1 MFSQQFAKL
10 SKQLDHTLSKA
21 LPMLCLI
28 PAFLMLLI
36 SIILFIMVDQ
46 FSIGIGFLI
55 LSILFAWLGTLI
67 LLQQRKMQELYQIN
81 PHYRYYEEA
90 FMTLEKQGPKKAIPY
105 FKKIVEQFSTGLDLA
120 YANLT
125 QAYLQLD
132 DEEHGLYYYQ
142 KGYENGSSCRAKV
155 LQILADYYR
164 QKGDE
169 REKEIRKEYEE
180 LQALIDLA
188 DLDATTINE
197 EDTLFP
203 VPKPGPQQVVNLLI
217 DEPLI
222 TSIYVVQKS
231 FAQLPDRISQYLV
244 LVSDVKEIPAEEE
257 LNQFHT
263 RCLNVINETFPFEE
277 LDVQLKLITLFTHQS
292 KDQALLNKIKLISPT
307 PYFDRTATD

>member
-1 MFSQQFAKL
+1 MFSQQLAKL
-10 SKQLDHTLSKA
+10 SKQLDHTLSKT

-28 PAFLMLLI
+28 LALLI
-36 SIILFIMVDQ
+36 LI
-46 FSIGIGFLI
+46 FSISLFVMGHISIGVGFLI
-55 LSILFAWLGTLI
+55 CSILFGWMGTLL

-81 PHYRYYEEA
+81 PHYRYYQEA
-90 FMTLEKQGPKKAIPY
+90 FATLEKQGPQKAIPY
-105 FKKIVEQFSTGLDLA
+105 FEKITEQFSSGLDLA

-132 DEEHGLYYYQ
+132 NEEKGMYYYQ
-142 KGYENGSSCRAKV
+142 KGYENGSSCRVKV
-155 LQILADYYR
+155 LQVLADYYQ

-169 REKEIRKEYEE
+169 REKKIREEYEE

-203 VPKPGPQQVVNLLI
+203 VPKPGPQQVVNLLT

-231 FAQLPDRISQYLV
+231 FAQLPDRISQYLI
-244 LVSDVKEIPAEEE
+244 LVSDAKEIPSEEE
-257 LNQFHT
+257 LNQFHM

-307 PYFDRTATD
+307 PYFDRTATN